1 MCSNIYPLTVVS
13 VSQHYKDH
21 IKRIG
26 QVESVI
32 RGAGTAYLSGTLE
45 FTPGF

>member
-1 MCSNIYPLTVVS
+1 MCSNIYPRTVVS
-13 VSQHYKDH
+13 VSQHYKDN
-21 IKRIG
+21 IERVG

-32 RGAGTAYLSGTLE
+32 RGAGTAYLSGIPE